1 MDDFASS
8 SWKCVF
14 VLSSFCLVSLRF
26 FLLSFCG
33 LGGPTELIMGEVQEK
48 ILENPSDSKE
58 IKPVRPKG
66 NQPRILTERTDAE
79 AEASIHCPPDAES
92 QLTGEDCDSGKD

>member
-1 MDDFASS
+1 MILPAVPENVYLGFHHFA
-8 SWKCVF
+8 WF
-14 VLSSFCLVSLRF
+14 LQGF

-33 LGGPTELIMGEVQEK
+33 LGGPTELIMGEVQK

-66 NQPRILTERTDAE
+66 SQPRILTERTDAE
-79 AEASIHCPPDAES
+79 AEASICCPPDAES
-92 QLTGEDCDSGKD
+92 QLTGKDCDSGKD